1 MKTYK
6 LIIEIS
12 DSILEKM
19 TSIEEALKTSDS
31 GMAIV
36 ELMTSIALK
45 KKLEEEGSM
54 TVNMDAIVDD
64 KEFALIK
71 HAVVNTGVVGI
82 AQEAHIKEK
91 KEQEQKALESNVG
104 SQTSNFYTPN
114 SSYFDPK
121 SIENSNKGYKLEL

>member
-19 TSIEEALKTSDS
+19 TSMEEALKEDNS

-54 TVNMDAIVDD
+54 TVNMDAVVDN

-71 HAVVNTGVVGI
+71 HAVINTGVVGI

-91 KEQEQKALESNVG
+91 KEQEQKSLESNVG
-104 SQTSNFYTPN
+104 SQTSNLYTPN

-121 SIENSNKGYKLEL
+121 NIENSNEGYKLEL

>member
-12 DSILEKM
+12 DAILEKM
-19 TSIEEALKTSDS
+19 TSIEEALKSSES
-31 GMAIV
+31 GMAMV

-64 KEFALIK
+64 KEFSLIK

-82 AQEAHIKEK
+82 AQEAHIKDK
-91 KEQEQKALESNVG
+91 KEQEQKTLESNVG
-104 SQTSNFYTPN
+104 SQTSSLYTPN

-121 SIENSNKGYKLEL
+121 SIENSNEGYKLEL

>member
-19 TSIEEALKTSDS
+19 TSMEEALKEDNS
-31 GMAIV
+31 GIAIV

-54 TVNMDAIVDD
+54 TVNMDAVVDN

-71 HAVVNTGVVGI
+71 HAVINTGVVGI

-104 SQTSNFYTPN
+104 SQTSNLYTPN

-121 SIENSNKGYKLEL
+121 SIENSNEGYKLEL

>member
-19 TSIEEALKTSDS
+19 TSIEEALKSSES
-31 GMAIV
+31 GIAMI

-54 TVNMDAIVDD
+54 IVNMDAVTDD

-71 HAVVNTGVVGI
+71 HAVVNIGVVGI

-91 KEQEQKALESNVG
+91 KEQEQKTLESNVG
-104 SQTSNFYTPN
+104 SQTSNLYTPN

-121 SIENSNKGYKLEL
+121 SIENSNEGYKLEL

>member
-6 LIIEIS
+6 LIIEVS

-45 KKLEEEGSM
+45 KKLEENDSM
-54 TVNMDAIVDD
+54 TVNMDAVVDD
-64 KEFALIK
+64 KEFTLIK
-71 HAVVNTGVVGI
+71 HAVVNIGVVGI
-82 AQEAHIKEK
+82 AQEAHIKDK

-104 SQTSNFYTPN
+104 SQTSNLYTPN

-121 SIENSNKGYKLEL
+121 SIENSNEGYKLEL

>member
-6 LIIEIS
+6 LIIELS

-19 TSIEEALKTSDS
+19 TSMEEALKEGNS
-31 GMAIV
+31 GIAII

-45 KKLEEEGSM
+45 KKLEEDGSM
-54 TVNMDAIVDD
+54 TVNMDAVVDD
-64 KEFALIK
+64 KEFSLIK
-71 HAVVNTGVVGI
+71 HAVINTGVVGI

-91 KEQEQKALESNVG
+91 KEQEQKTLESNVG
-104 SQTSNFYTPN
+104 SQTSSFYTPN

-121 SIENSNKGYKLEL
+121 NIENSNEGYKLEL

>member
-19 TSIEEALKTSDS
+19 TSMEEALKEGSS
-31 GMAIV
+31 GIAIV
-36 ELMTSIALK
+36 ELMTSMALK

-54 TVNMDAIVDD
+54 IVNMDTVTDD

-71 HAVVNTGVVGI
+71 HAVINAGVVGI

-104 SQTSNFYTPN
+104 SQTSNLYTPN

-121 SIENSNKGYKLEL
+121 NIENSNEGYKLEL

>member
-19 TSIEEALKTSDS
+19 TSMEEALKEDNS

-54 TVNMDAIVDD
+54 TVNMDAVIDN

-71 HAVVNTGVVGI
+71 HAVINTGVVGI

-91 KEQEQKALESNVG
+91 KEQEQKSLESNVG
-104 SQTSNFYTPN
+104 SQTSNLYTPN

-121 SIENSNKGYKLEL
+121 SIENSNEGYKLEL

>member
-1 MKTYK
+1 
-6 LIIEIS
+6 
-12 DSILEKM
+12 
-19 TSIEEALKTSDS
+19 
-31 GMAIV
+31 MAMV

-45 KKLEEEGSM
+45 KKLEENGSM

-104 SQTSNFYTPN
+104 SQTSNLYTPN

-121 SIENSNKGYKLEL
+121 SIENSNEGYKLEL

>member
-19 TSIEEALKTSDS
+19 TSIEEALKEGSS

-54 TVNMDAIVDD
+54 TVNMDAVVDN

-71 HAVVNTGVVGI
+71 HAVINTGVVGI

-104 SQTSNFYTPN
+104 SQTSNLYTPN

-121 SIENSNKGYKLEL
+121 NIENSNEGYKLEL